1 MVDLKP
7 TRFVGK
13 KQEMEVFIVFDMV
26 AYSELLD
33 LLARTMRRLIGGMTS
48 SL

>member
-1 MVDLKP
+1 ME
-7 TRFVGK
+7 K

-33 LLARTMRRLIGGMTS
+33 LLVRVVRRLIGGINS